1 MHAESPPTVAAGH
14 RPVFVLGERAAA
26 VQLVRALG
34 ATDGLYAMPVTRL
47 LTDLVAAVDR
57 CYATLGPAADVP
69 WASLAPAAWYRDV
82 QAAYLRAG
90 GKWRTV
96 EYSGL
101 SILRLCTLFPGA
113 QFVVVRQLRRAM
125 PPSRRLPALEHGR
138 IMEIDSDRVGNPEAL
153 DRVLDF
159 LGEPVRVVELD
170 LSDQPLPSPS
180 S

>member
-1 MHAESPPTVAAGH
+1 MHDASSPTVAAAH
-14 RPVFVLGERAAA
+14 DPVFVLGERAAA

-34 ATDGLYAMPVTRL
+34 ETEGLYALPFTRL

-57 CYATLGPAADVP
+57 CYAMLGPATDVP
-69 WASLAPAAWYRDV
+69 WESLAPAAWYRDV
-82 QAAYLRAG
+82 QAACLGAD

-138 IMEIDSDRVGNPEAL
+138 IIEIDSDSVGSPETL
-153 DRVLDF
+153 DLVLDF
-159 LGEPVRVVELD
+159 LGQPVRVLELD